1 MDQIDYYLEQGR
13 LIHPCY
19 PPDATGC
26 IDPGKTPRWT
36 VERRLKASREERR
49 RAFEGNNDNVG
60 LVPVAPDVILDVD
73 DRSSDKHGMR
83 VFDVRHPRLY
93 GDTLRHPTGDG
104 AHFHLYCEDV
114 PPGQGKI
121 KIRNYLGLVTVEI
134 FVGAGENIIIPPS
147 VHFNGTK
154 YVYGGIQSIKTRWI
168 LVPKAFGYDPEKEQ
182 EEEKRRRSDGHNGHD
197 GPDWKRV
204 FKGNLLSLDIFA
216 LADHF
221 GVLGEERHDTQEGY
235 RCYSCRCPWR
245 EEHTKNKTEDWDP
258 RDSSSV
264 LMVKEGSL
272 PQFKCLHS
280 HGDQYRLKEF
290 LYWCQEQEPGIVDA
304 HCSRRWEENWS
315 KGRRKQEEE
324 ERVGERGIDEPDGY
338 YPAVDWSATA
348 IDPAAELSWPF
359 PKDSVLED
367 LYQYCLPLTEGADC
381 YIIGS
386 ALPVVA
392 RLLARN
398 VYVPFGDATIFPNI
412 FSMVVGPP
420 GDRKSFTIEIANRLL
435 NRLLPREAFL
445 SDVGSPEAMFD
456 EYAACPDNAQ
466 IIDDAAHLL
475 GVWKTTQHGESASA
489 LFLRLYDCRGLDEA
503 YVRNRKLTA
512 DKATRRYIAQTST
525 TVLYGATPINAT
537 FPEQKN
543 QQGLSRRFLFFYSAE
558 PARTIIWPEES
569 SVETL
574 VPLFAPLAD
583 FRGPVRLSKEAYNL
597 WEAFQLDNR
606 QRKGAV
612 PEERE
617 NERYALASEPVFV
630 LKIAM
635 LFEACRAVK
644 NGQTFLEA
652 IRADT
657 LDCAIKLV
665 SACLSSGQILV
676 GRGRRHETRQQAEE
690 ILTGVRHSFARDT
703 VHPDTIYV
711 SRNRLTRKFCH
722 DTSRRGSLQ
731 TDTLYLEILPY
742 LGETGQA
749 KQVFKEGRHE
759 IYAFRATD
767 APHSSANVRVT
778 SANQK
783 DESPRENGATS
794 AKSAKSAPPLP
805 KQPKS
810 EKTGFSSVSETFEN
824 TPLYARARA
833 CEENENISA
842 LPISDCSLNNFEN
855 DLFSKS
861 DQNDASVRE
870 GAENAENADVAQFS
884 EEKSDSQTADVVRMN
899 EEFVPGQSFETPKF
913 IYCRD
918 PIRAGELIRELNANP
933 STLISLDLETCKT
946 TAANENTP

>member
-1 MDQIDYYLEQGR
+1 MDQIDYHLELGR

-19 PPDATGC
+19 PPDAKGC

-60 LVPVAPDVILDVD
+60 MVPLAPYALVDVD
-73 DRSSDKHGMR
+73 SLIEGDKRWAG
-83 VFDVRHPRLY
+83 VFKEEHPDYY
-93 GDTLRHPTGDG
+93 GPTLRYLTGNGGRFCLCCGDI
-104 AHFHLYCEDV
+104 

-121 KIRNYLGLVTVEI
+121 VVRQHLGGLVRVEI
-134 FVGAGENIIIPPS
+134 FVGKGLNVIIPPS
-147 VHFNGTK
+147 VHLNGTK
-154 YVYGGIQSIKTRWI
+154 YTYRGATERI
-168 LVPKAFGYDPEKEQ
+168 LSRSMVLSDFEQDPEQAQ
-182 EEEKRRRSDGHNGHD
+182 EGAGGSSWYGE
-197 GPDWKRV
+197 PDWKRV

-221 GVLGEERHDTQEGY
+221 GVLGEERHETQEGY

-245 EEHTKNKTEDWDP
+245 EEHTKNKTEEWDP

-264 LMVKEGSL
+264 LMAKEGSL
-272 PQFKCLHS
+272 PRFKCLHS
-280 HGDQYRLKEF
+280 HGEQYQLKEF

-315 KGRRKQEEE
+315 KSRQKQEEE
-324 ERVGERGIDEPDGY
+324 GRAGERGTDEPDGY
-338 YPAVDWSATA
+338 YPAVDWNTTA
-348 IDPAAELSWPF
+348 VDPAAELSWPF
-359 PKDSVLED
+359 PKDSILED
-367 LYQYCLPLTEGADC
+367 IYQYCLPLTEGADC

-386 ALPVVA
+386 ALAIVA

-398 VYVPFGDATIFPNI
+398 IYVPFGDATIFPNI

-456 EYAACPDNAQ
+456 EYAACPDKAQ

-475 GVWKTTQHGESASA
+475 GVWKTTQHGERASA

-569 SVETL
+569 SVEML

-583 FRGPVRLSKEAYNL
+583 FRGPVRLSEEAYSR
-597 WEAFQLDNR
+597 WETFQRDNR
-606 QRKGAV
+606 QRKRAV

-630 LKIAM
+630 LKVAL

-644 NGQTFLEA
+644 DGQTYLQS

-657 LDCAIKLV
+657 LDCAMKLV

-690 ILTGVRHSFARDT
+690 ILAAVRHVFARDIT
-703 VHPDTIYV
+703 HPDTIYV

-742 LGETGQA
+742 LDETGQA

-767 APHSSANVRVT
+767 APHSSANVRAT

-794 AKSAKSAPPLP
+794 AKSVKSAPPLP

-810 EKTGFSSVSETFEN
+810 EKSGFSDVSETFEN
-824 TPLYARARA
+824 TPLRARARTRV
-833 CEENENISA
+833 ENENISA
-842 LPISDCSLNNFEN
+842 SPISDCSLNNFEN
-855 DLFSKS
+855 DLFSKLG
-861 DQNDASVRE
+861 QNDASVR
-870 GAENAENADVAQFS
+870 GARRMRRMRMSLKSSRRNLILRLRTSCGWLRISSPANLSKPQNSSIVETQFALAS
-884 EEKSDSQTADVVRMN
+884 
-899 EEFVPGQSFETPKF
+899 
-913 IYCRD
+913 
-918 PIRAGELIRELNANP
+918 
-933 STLISLDLETCKT
+933 
-946 TAANENTP
+946 